1 MRRIAI
7 VAAVLLAWRAARLAA
22 NPLALLMPSP
32 GDVVK
37 LIDALTKKDSSTDV
51 DVKLGKTAGQ
61 RKLLVA
67 RTKVDVAMERTSRN
81 WRGKV
86 RVQMKVPTE
95 ITYAIDLT
103 KIRPEDVRID
113 PTKRAVVVRMPT
125 PTVEDVTPLLSAVTH
140 ESGYK
145 AARFKLIDKDTS
157 RELQNA
163 MLLHDYQAKARAAGD
178 AAAAKVRPQGREA
191 LRKVLLTL
199 LQGTAPG
206 VDVVVE

>member
-7 VAAVLLAWRAARLAA
+7 AAGILLAWQAARLCA
-22 NPLALLMPSP
+22 NPLALLMPSA

-37 LIDALTKKDSSTDV
+37 LIDALTKKDSPTDV

-61 RKLLVA
+61 GKLLVA

-103 KIRPEDVRID
+103 RIRPGDVRVD
-113 PTKRAVVVRMPT
+113 ASKRAVVVRMPP
-125 PTVEDVTPLLSAVTH
+125 PTVEDVTPDLPAVTH
-140 ESGYK
+140 ESGYR
-145 AARFKLIDKDTS
+145 AARFRLLDRDTS

-178 AAAAKVRPQGREA
+178 AAAAKVRPQDREA
-191 LRKVLLTL
+191 LRQLLRTL
-199 LQGTAPG
+199 LRGTAPG
-206 VDVVVE
+206 VDVIVE